1 LKRFTWVKLVGC
13 DGSGS
18 RDGVAFNEDV
28 GVKVGAVV
36 EDDMALGVEALRAN
50 LVDDRRQQQVSV
62 RIVVDLQGLKNN
74 FVILPALVL
83 DGDIQDLRA
92 TRLKAGLRVFLVF
105 KSGVL
110 RLVKWD

>member
-1 LKRFTWVKLVGC
+1 
-13 DGSGS
+13 
-18 RDGVAFNEDV
+18 
-28 GVKVGAVV
+28 
-36 EDDMALGVEALRAN
+36 MALGVEALRAN

-92 TRLKAGLRVFLVF
+92 TRLKAGLLVFLVL